1 MDERQHTEKA
11 LLIAVA
17 APMALLAL
25 AALGIVGLRIE
36 TAFHWAEQVLVG
48 FLVFLILRTLWRA
61 LVADPHRAPATTAL
75 VTGLIGGSIGLC
87 LILGGSMLVGR
98 LMLKLGYEPLGWL
111 MEALASAPA
120 SAPRAHWFEVVAT
133 FGAIVIIN
141 ATGALLGK
149 LAMIVALGV
158 TWIAFNILAGLAV
171 MVAAGCV
178 AYRGARRLAVKL
190 ATDNSGSRA

>member
-1 MDERQHTEKA
+1 
-11 LLIAVA
+11 
-17 APMALLAL
+17 
-25 AALGIVGLRIE
+25 LRIE
-36 TAFHWAEQVLVG
+36 TAFHWAEQLLIG

-61 LVADPHRAPATTAL
+61 LVADPGHAPATTAM
-75 VTGLIGGSIGLC
+75 VTGLIGGGLGLC
-87 LILGGSMLVGR
+87 LILGGSMLVSR

-111 MEALASAPA
+111 MEALAGAPA
-120 SAPRAHWFEVVAT
+120 SVPQARWFEVVAT

-178 AYRGARRLAVKL
+178 AYSGARRLAVVL
-190 ATDNSGSRA
+190 SSGARR